1 MAKLQQVIDKAGGFV
16 FGGLTEGNESIMLTA
31 MKSGNWQH
39 EDVRDVQEKWI
50 DNGYELDEDL
60 ENEMLQN
67 NVGGMGGIINRAI
80 DTRSGRFGA
89 SKEINEKDIPHW
101 ELHTSGVA

>member
-31 MKSGNWQH
+31 MRSGNWQH

-50 DNGYELDEDL
+50 DNEDDLDEDN
-60 ENEMLQN
+60 ENEALQVN
-67 NVGGMGGIINRAI
+67 IGGMGGIINRAV
-80 DTRSGRFGA
+80 DKRSNRFGA
-89 SKEINEKDIPHW
+89 SKEFTENDVPRRIM
-101 ELHTSGVA
+101 

>member
-1 MAKLQQVIDKAGGFV
+1 MTKLQQVIDKAGGFV

-39 EDVRDVQEKWI
+39 EDVRDVQERWI
-50 DNGYELDEDL
+50 DNGYEIDEDL
-60 ENEMLQN
+60 QNESRES

-80 DTRSGRFGA
+80 DKRSDRFGA
-89 SKEINEKDIPHW
+89 SKELTENDLP
-101 ELHTSGVA
+101 S

>member
-1 MAKLQQVIDKAGGFV
+1 MTKLQQVIDKAGGFV

-50 DNGYELDEDL
+50 DNGYELDQE
-60 ENEMLQN
+60 LQN
-67 NVGGMGGIINRAI
+67 ESRESNVGGMGGIINRAI
-80 DTRSGRFGA
+80 DKRSDRFGA
-89 SKEINEKDIPHW
+89 TKELTENDIP
-101 ELHTSGVA
+101 S

>member
-1 MAKLQQVIDKAGGFV
+1 
-16 FGGLTEGNESIMLTA
+16 
-31 MKSGNWQH
+31 
-39 EDVRDVQEKWI
+39 
-50 DNGYELDEDL
+50 
-60 ENEMLQN
+60 
-67 NVGGMGGIINRAI
+67 MGGIINRAI